1 MYIEPDTTQSY
12 QRDLNNLEFEETE
25 EIKRILL
32 ELTNFIRG
40 FKPLLEQYQEYL
52 TLMDV
57 LFSKAKYGKVN

>member
-52 TLMDV
+52 TLMDA
-57 LFSKAKYGKVN
+57 LLQS